1 MSRRTLDERSLDG
14 IGALD
19 PAAVDRVRA
28 EAWPEAAQHELVQ
41 LGAEIERELQAG
53 DYQATPEELAA
64 IDEAL
69 GQIARGEVATEAE
82 VEAAFRTFRRT

>member
-1 MSRRTLDERSLDG
+1 MGSM
-14 IGALD
+14 
-19 PAAVDRVRA
+19 AVKLKELLERA
-28 EAWPEAAQHELVQ
+28 ETWPEDAQQELVQ
-41 LGAEIERELQAG
+41 LGAEIEGELQAG

-69 GQIARGEVATEAE
+69 EQIARGEVATEAE

>member
-1 MSRRTLDERSLDG
+1 MGSM
-14 IGALD
+14 
-19 PAAVDRVRA
+19 AVKLKELLERA
-28 EAWPEAAQHELVQ
+28 ETWPEDAQQELVQ
-41 LGAEIERELQAG
+41 LGAEIEGERQAG

-69 GQIARGEVATEAE
+69 EQIARGEVATEAE